1 MSACTFF
8 EHKECP
14 NKILDK
20 IYNEIENL
28 IIKHNVT
35 TFYVGNQGN
44 FDILAYNALT
54 SIKDKYPNINIY
66 IVLAYIPNHNNEN
79 LSNSIIP
86 EGIELIHPRYAISK
100 RNTWMIE
107 HSEYVIYYITHN
119 FDGASKFVEK
129 ARKKNKI
136 MIGLL

>member
-1 MSACTFF
+1 MQYLFF
-8 EHKECP
+8 K
-14 NKILDK
+14 
-20 IYNEIENL
+20 
-28 IIKHNVT
+28 
-35 TFYVGNQGN
+35 QG
-44 FDILAYNALT
+44 
-54 SIKDKYPNINIY
+54 
-66 IVLAYIPNHNNEN
+66 LAYIPNHNNEN

-119 FDGASKFVEK
+119 FGGASKFVEK

>member
-8 EHKECP
+8 GHKECP

-119 FDGASKFVEK
+119 FGGASKFVEK

>member
-8 EHKECP
+8 GHKECP

-107 HSEYVIYYITHN
+107 HSEYVIYYIT
-119 FDGASKFVEK
+119 
-129 ARKKNKI
+129 
-136 MIGLL
+136 

>member
-8 EHKECP
+8 GHKECP